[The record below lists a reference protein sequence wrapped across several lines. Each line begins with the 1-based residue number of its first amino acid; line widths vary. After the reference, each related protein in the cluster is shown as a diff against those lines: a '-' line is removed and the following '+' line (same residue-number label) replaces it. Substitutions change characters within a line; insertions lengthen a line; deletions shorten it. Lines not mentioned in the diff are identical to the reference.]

1 LSLLDKF
8 YVQACRWAGKFSWF
22 KRGQHVTDELQ
33 ENLEFASLEVQAV
46 EVAAL
51 AFLAALVCVTLAA
64 AVLSISMFVG
74 LPPLSFLPI
83 IPMPLLAYTFVGWYP
98 KLRAERHRVLGLGE
112 APMLINYLT
121 MSMKVT
127 PNLERATAFAAE
139 NVEGPL
145 GIGLKDAL
153 RRTYLRTHAGV
164 GEALSSFA
172 ERWGKWCEDL
182 KRSIY
187 LLRSSVSE
195 RAEAAR
201 LQTLDRALEL
211 SLHGAR
217 DRMRDFGAGLHLPTL
232 LIYSMGVL
240 LPLVLVAILP
250 VLSVINISVDTPQ
263 VFAIYC
269 VVLPLGVYMLSRWAL
284 AKRPATFPPPE
295 VLIEASRARALLF
308 AGLLAAALAGVGLL
322 SPIADEIRAI
332 LLLWAPTLGI
342 VLYLHLTTARAFERR
357 GRIDRMEREFC
368 DSLVQLGNRISEGRP
383 AEEALEHVADTARGS
398 ELAGVFARASANIRL
413 GGMGLRASLFDPER
427 GALHRVPSRMIHSV
441 LRLLVDVIERSTRA
455 AGGAILRT
463 ADHIRELKQVELDI
477 RRSLGEVV
485 TSMRSVALFFAPF
498 IAAIAARMQ
507 GLLAS
512 KTASVGFLSSGAGV
526 SSAAFL
532 FVLGLYV
539 VLLAAIL
546 MSYAVEIELGDD
558 PLAKRVALARAL
570 PIALGVFTLGA
581 VVGGQMLTAII
592 G

>member
-1 LSLLDKF
+1 MSLLEKF
-8 YVQACRWAGKFSWF
+8 YARACRLAGKFRWF
-22 KRGQHVTDELQ
+22 RREQQVNDELR
-33 ENLEFASLEVQAV
+33 ENLEFAALGVQAE
-46 EVAAL
+46 EVVAL
-51 AFLAALVCVTLAA
+51 AFLA
-64 AVLSISMFVG
+64 
-74 LPPLSFLPI
+74 SFLCAAFVAGVVILFMTVGPPSMALPI
-83 IPMPLLAYTFVGWYP
+83 APMPLIAYMLVGWYP
-98 KLRAERHRVLGLGE
+98 KWRAERQRIRGLGE
-112 APMLINYLT
+112 VPILINYLT

-145 GIGLKDAL
+145 GMGLKDAL
-153 RRTYLRTHAGV
+153 RRTYLRAYAGV
-164 GEALSSFA
+164 EEALTEFA
-172 ERWGKWCEDL
+172 ERWGKWCGEL

-195 RAEAAR
+195 KTEVAR

-211 SLHGAR
+211 SLRGAC
-217 DRMRDFGAGLHLPTL
+217 DRMRDFAAGLHLPTL

-250 VLSVINISVDTPQ
+250 VLSIININIDVPQ

-269 VVLPLGVYMLSRWAL
+269 VALPLGVYMLNRWTL

-295 VLIEASRARALLF
+295 VPIETSRTRALLF
-308 AGLLAAALAGVGLL
+308 AGALAATLVGVGLF
-322 SPIADEIRAI
+322 SPIADDFRAI
-332 LLLWAPTLGI
+332 LLLWATTLGI
-342 VLYLHLTTARAFERR
+342 TAYLYLTTARAFERR
-357 GRIDRMEREFC
+357 GRIEQMEGEFC

-383 AEEALEHVADTARGS
+383 AEDALEHVADTMHGS
-398 ELAGVFARASANIRL
+398 ELAGVFARASTNIRL

-427 GALHRVPSRMIHSV
+427 GALREVPSRTIHGV
-441 LRLLVDVIERSTRA
+441 LRLLVDMIERSTLA
-455 AGGAILRT
+455 AGAMILRT
-463 ADHIRELKQVELDI
+463 ADHLQELKQVKLDI

-512 KTASVGFLSSGAGV
+512 KTALVGFLNAGARIP
-526 SSAAFL
+526 SAAFL

-539 VLLAAIL
+539 VLLTSIL

-558 PLAKRVALARAL
+558 PLAKRVTLARAL

-581 VVGGQMLTAII
+581 IVGGHMLTAII

>member
-1 LSLLDKF
+1 
-8 YVQACRWAGKFSWF
+8 
-22 KRGQHVTDELQ
+22 VTDELR
-33 ENLEFASLEVQAV
+33 ENLEFALLEVQTR

-51 AFLAALVCVTLAA
+51 AFFAALVSAMLAV
-64 AVLSISMFVG
+64 AVLLLSISVG
-74 LPPLSFLPI
+74 LQALNFLPI
-83 IPMPLLAYTFVGWYP
+83 TPMPLLTYTFIWSYP
-98 KLRAERHRVLGLGE
+98 KLRAERQRIRGLGE
-112 APMLINYLT
+112 FPVLINYLT
-121 MSMKVT
+121 MSMRVT

-145 GIGLKDAL
+145 GTGLKDTL
-153 RRTYLRTHAGV
+153 RRTCLRAHPEV

-211 SLHGAR
+211 SLRGAR
-217 DRMRDFGAGLHLPTL
+217 DRMRDFAAGLHLPTL

-250 VLSVINISVDTPQ
+250 VLSIINISIGVPQ
-263 VFAIYC
+263 IFVIYC
-269 VVLPLGVYMLSRWAL
+269 VVLPLAVYILSHWAL
-284 AKRPATFPPPE
+284 AKRPATFPPPK
-295 VLIEASRARALLF
+295 VPIEIDRARALLS
-308 AGLLAAALAGVGLL
+308 AGLLATALVGAGLL
-322 SPIADEIRAI
+322 SQAADEIRAI
-332 LLLWAPTLGI
+332 LFLWAPTLGV
-342 VLYLHLTTARAFERR
+342 VLYLHLTTAQAFERR
-357 GRIDRMEREFC
+357 GRVERMEREFC
-368 DSLVQLGNRISEGRP
+368 DSLVQLGNRVSEGRP
-383 AEEALEHVADTARGS
+383 AEDALEHVANTMRGS
-398 ELAGVFARASANIRL
+398 EVEGLFTQASANIRL

-427 GALHRVPSRMIHSV
+427 GALRGVHSKMIHSV
-441 LRLLVDVIERSTRA
+441 LRLLIDVIERSTRV
-455 AGGAILRT
+455 AGAAILRT
-463 ADHIRELKQVELDI
+463 ADHLRELKQVELDI
-477 RRSLGEVV
+477 RRSLGEIV

-512 KTASVGFLSSGAGV
+512 KTASVGFLGSGTGV

-539 VLLAAIL
+539 VLLTAIL
-546 MSYAVEIELGDD
+546 MSYAVEIELGND
-558 PLAKRVALARAL
+558 PLAKRAVIARGL
-570 PIALGVFTLGA
+570 PVALGVFTAGA
-581 VVGGQMLTAII
+581 AVGGQMLSAII

>member
-1 LSLLDKF
+1 MSLLEKF
-8 YVQACRWAGKFSWF
+8 YVRACHVAGKFSWF
-22 KRGQHVTDELQ
+22 KCGQRVADELQ
-33 ENLEFASLEVQAV
+33 ENLEFAFVEVQAV

-51 AFLAALVCVTLAA
+51 AFLAVLVCATLVA
-64 AVLSISMFVG
+64 AVLLISMCVG
-74 LPPLSFLPI
+74 LPPLALLPI
-83 IPMPLLAYTFVGWYP
+83 TPLPLLAYALVGWYP
-98 KLRAERHRVLGLGE
+98 KLRAERQRVRGLGE
-112 APMLINYLT
+112 VPMLINYLT

-153 RRTYLRTHAGV
+153 RRTHLRAHAGV

-172 ERWGKWCEDL
+172 ERWGKWCEYL

-187 LLRSSVSE
+187 LLQSSVSE

-211 SLHGAR
+211 SLRGAR
-217 DRMRDFGAGLHLPTL
+217 DQMRDFAAGLHLPTM

-250 VLSVINISVDTPQ
+250 VLSVIDISVDIPQ

-269 VVLPLGVYMLSRWAL
+269 VALPLGLYMLSRWAL

-295 VLIEASRARALLF
+295 VPIETSRARALSF
-308 AGLLAAALAGVGLL
+308 AGLPAATLVGVGLL
-322 SPIADEIRAI
+322 LPVADEIRAI
-332 LLLWAPTLGI
+332 VFLWAPTLGI

-357 GRIDRMEREFC
+357 GCIERMEREFC
-368 DSLVQLGNRISEGRP
+368 DSLVQLGNRISEVRP
-383 AEEALEHVADTARGS
+383 AEDALEHVSGTARGS
-398 ELAGVFARASANIRL
+398 ELAGVFAQASANIRL
-413 GGMGLRASLFDPER
+413 GGMGLRASLFDLER
-427 GALHRVPSRMIHSV
+427 GALRAVPSRMIHSV

-455 AGGAILRT
+455 AGAAILRT
-463 ADHIRELKQVELDI
+463 ADHLRELKQVELDI

-512 KTASVGFLSSGAGV
+512 KTASVDFLSSGAGV

-539 VLLAAIL
+539 VLLTAIL

-558 PLAKRVALARAL
+558 PLAKRTAIARAL
-570 PIALGVFTLGA
+570 PVALGVFTAGTII
-581 VVGGQMLTAII
+581 GGQMLAAII

>member
-1 LSLLDKF
+1 
-8 YVQACRWAGKFSWF
+8 VQACHGAGKFGWF
-22 KRGQHVTDELQ
+22 KLGQSTTDELH
-33 ENLEFASLEVQAV
+33 ENLEIASLEVQAM

-51 AFLAALVCVTLAA
+51 AFLAALVCATLVAG
-64 AVLSISMFVG
+64 VFLISMFVG
-74 LPPLSFLPI
+74 LPPLSLLPI
-83 IPMPLLAYTFVGWYP
+83 TPMPLLAYTFVGWYP
-98 KLRAERHRVLGLGE
+98 KLRAERQRVRGLGE
-112 APMLINYLT
+112 APMLVNYLT

-127 PNLERATAFAAE
+127 PNLERATTFAAE

-145 GIGLKDAL
+145 GVGLKDAL
-153 RRTYLRTHAGV
+153 RRMYLRAHAGV

-195 RAEAAR
+195 KAEAAR

-211 SLHGAR
+211 SLRGAR
-217 DRMRDFGAGLHLPTL
+217 DRMRDFAAGLHLPTL

-240 LPLVLVAILP
+240 LPLVMVAILP
-250 VLSVINISVDTPQ
+250 VLSVIDISLDAPQ
-263 VFAIYC
+263 IFAIYC
-269 VVLPLGVYMLSRWAL
+269 IVLPLGVYGLSRWAL
-284 AKRPATFPPPE
+284 AKRPASFPPPG
-295 VLIEASRARALLF
+295 VPIEKNRARALLF
-308 AGLLAAALAGVGLL
+308 AGFLAAALLGVGLV
-322 SPIADEIRAI
+322 SPITGEIRAI
-332 LLLWAPTLGI
+332 LLLWALTLGI

-357 GRIDRMEREFC
+357 GRIEQMEREFC

-427 GALHRVPSRMIHSV
+427 GALLGVPSRMIHSV
-441 LRLLVDVIERSTRA
+441 LRLLVDVIERSTQA
-455 AGGAILRT
+455 AGAAILRT
-463 ADHIRELKQVELDI
+463 ADHLRELKQVELDI
-477 RRSLGEVV
+477 RRSLAEVV

-498 IAAIAARMQ
+498 IAAMAARMQ

-512 KTASVGFLSSGAGV
+512 KTASVSFLGSGVGV

-532 FVLGLYV
+532 FVLGFYV
-539 VLLAAIL
+539 MLLSVIL

-558 PLAKRVALARAL
+558 PLAKRIAIARAL
-570 PIALGVFTLGA
+570 PVALGVFTAGA
-581 VVGGQMLTAII
+581 IIGGQMLAAII

>member
-1 LSLLDKF
+1 MG
-8 YVQACRWAGKFSWF
+8 VQA
-22 KRGQHVTDELQ
+22 E
-33 ENLEFASLEVQAV
+33 EV
-46 EVAAL
+46 VAL
-51 AFLAALVCVTLAA
+51 TFLATLLCTVLVVVATLFLTLIGSSPY
-64 AVLSISMFVG
+64 VL
-74 LPPLSFLPI
+74 
-83 IPMPLLAYTFVGWYP
+83 LLAPAPLIAYSFVGWYP
-98 KLRAERHRVLGLGE
+98 KLRAERQRVRGLGE

-145 GIGLKDAL
+145 GMGLKDAL
-153 RRTYLRTHAGV
+153 RRTYLRAHAGV

-172 ERWGKWCEDL
+172 EHWGKWCEDL

-195 RAEAAR
+195 RSEAAR
-201 LQTLDRALEL
+201 LGTLDRALEL
-211 SLHGAR
+211 SLRGAR
-217 DRMRDFGAGLHLPTL
+217 DRMRDFAAGLHLPTL

-250 VLSVINISVDTPQ
+250 VLSVIDISIGAPQ

-269 VVLPLGVYMLSRWAL
+269 VALPLGVYALSRWAL

-295 VLIEASRARALLF
+295 VPIETSRARALLF
-308 AGLLAAALAGVGLL
+308 ALLPTAALVGVGLL
-322 SPIADEIRAI
+322 LPVADDFRAI
-332 LLLWAPTLGI
+332 LLLWAPTLGT
-342 VLYLHLTTARAFERR
+342 VSYLHLTTARAFERR
-357 GRIDRMEREFC
+357 GRIERMEREFC
-368 DSLVQLGNRISEGRP
+368 DSLVQLGNRISEGHP
-383 AEEALEHVADTARGS
+383 AEDALEHVADTARGS

-427 GALHRVPSRMIHSV
+427 GALHEVPSRTIHSV
-441 LRLLVDVIERSTRA
+441 LRLLVDVIERSTQA
-455 AGGAILRT
+455 AGAAILRT
-463 ADHIRELKQVELDI
+463 ADHLRELKQVELDI
-477 RRSLGEVV
+477 RRSLGEIV

-512 KTASVGFLSSGAGV
+512 KTASVGFLGSGAGV

-539 VLLAAIL
+539 VLLTAIL

-558 PLAKRVALARAL
+558 PLAKRVVLARSL
-570 PIALGVFTLGA
+570 PVALGVFTLGA
-581 VVGGQMLTAII
+581 VVGGYMLTAIV

>member
-1 LSLLDKF
+1 MNLLDHF
-8 YVQACRWAGKFSWF
+8 YVKVCHIAGRFNGL
-22 KRGQHVTDELQ
+22 KRARYVSDELR
-33 ENLEFASLEVQAV
+33 ENLEFAGLNVQAE
-46 EVAAL
+46 EVVAL
-51 AFLAALVCVTLAA
+51 TFLTALLCAALVAA
-64 AVLSISMFVG
+64 AVLFSTLTGSSPYVLLFVPAPLIAYSI
-74 LPPLSFLPI
+74 
-83 IPMPLLAYTFVGWYP
+83 VGWYQ
-98 KLRAERHRVLGLGE
+98 KLRAERQRVRGLGE

-121 MSMKVT
+121 MSMKIT

-139 NVEGPL
+139 NVGGPL
-145 GIGLKDAL
+145 GAGLKDAL

-211 SLHGAR
+211 SLRGAR
-217 DRMRDFGAGLHLPTL
+217 DRMRDFAAGLHLPTL

-250 VLSVINISVDTPQ
+250 VLSVVNISVGTPQ

-269 VVLPLGVYMLSRWAL
+269 VVLPLGVYTLSRWTL
-284 AKRPATFPPPE
+284 AKRPASFPPPE
-295 VLIEASRARALLF
+295 VPIEASRTRPLLF
-308 AGLLAAALAGVGLL
+308 AGLLAATLVGVGLL
-322 SPIADEIRAI
+322 SPITDDFRAL

-342 VLYLHLTTARAFERR
+342 VLYLHLTTARAYERR
-357 GRIDRMEREFC
+357 DRIERMEREFC

-383 AEEALEHVADTARGS
+383 AEDALEHVANTMPGS

-455 AGGAILRT
+455 AGAAILRT
-463 ADHIRELKQVELDI
+463 ADHLRELKQVELDI

-512 KTASVGFLSSGAGV
+512 KTASVGFLGSSAGI
-526 SSAAFL
+526 SPAAFL

-539 VLLAAIL
+539 VLLTAIL

-558 PLAKRVALARAL
+558 PLAKRIAIARAL
-570 PIALGVFTLGA
+570 PVALGVFTAGA
-581 VVGGQMLTAII
+581 IIGGQMLAAII